1 LCGEPA
7 AQRVRVDVVGE
18 DPLAVDLDDGEP
30 FPVALLQLGVAR
42 DVDLFEREAELA
54 AELLELL
61 ARPVAEMAALR
72 VVEGDYG

>member
-1 LCGEPA
+1 M
-7 AQRVRVDVVGE
+7 DVVGE
-18 DPLAVDLDDGEP
+18 DPLAVDLDDREP
-30 FPVALLQLGVAR
+30 LPVAGLELRVAR
-42 DVDLFEREAELA
+42 DVDLLEREAELG

>member
-30 FPVALLQLGVAR
+30 FPVARLQLGVAR
-42 DVDLFEREAELA
+42 DVDLLEREAELG

>member
-1 LCGEPA
+1 M
-7 AQRVRVDVVGE
+7 DVVGE
-18 DPLAVDLDDGEP
+18 DPLAVDLDHGEP

-42 DVDLFEREAELA
+42 DVDLFEREAELG